1 MPLDAAPLG
10 TKPEIVPSTCP
21 HDCPSTCALD
31 VERLDARTIGRVH
44 GAKSNDYTAGVVC
57 AKVARY
63 AERVHHPARLTQ
75 PLRRIGAKGEG
86 IGAFAP
92 IGWDEALDEVA
103 ARLKA
108 IAEEWGSEAVWPYFY
123 AGTMGL
129 VQRDGID
136 RLRHAMRYSR
146 QHSTFCNTL
155 ADAGWLAGVGVK
167 YGVDPR
173 EMQDADLIV
182 VWGGNPVNTQVNVM
196 THIARARKTRG
207 ARLVVIDPYRTGT
220 AEQADMHL
228 AVRPGTDGALACA
241 VMHILFRDGH
251 ADRDY
256 LEKYADCPAEL
267 EAHLESRG
275 PAWAAEIT
283 GLSADEIEAF
293 AALYARTERAFIRIG
308 YGFTR
313 SRNGAANLHAVTCL
327 PTVAGK
333 WRHHAGGALY
343 SNGGLYPVD
352 ATLIRG
358 LDVMDKATRLLDQS
372 RIGPILTG
380 DAQDI
385 GGDIG
390 GDIGSGNG
398 AVPVKALF
406 IQNTNPMI
414 VAPESAKVRDGFR
427 RDDLFVCVHE
437 QFMTETAA
445 MADIVLPATTFLEHD
460 DLYVAGGH
468 TYLQVARKV
477 IEPLGECRSNH
488 DVLCGLAQRFGN
500 NHPGFRMTE
509 WEIIDATLKA
519 SGLGD
524 ADTVADGRWIDCAKP
539 ADEMHF
545 RNGFGHPDGKFH
557 FSPDWSKVGRDSA
570 RMPALPDYFAIV
582 DAADAAHPFRLV
594 TAPARNY
601 LNSSFTE
608 TPTSQQR
615 EGRPTIKLRP
625 EDLDA
630 IGAAD
635 GGRVRVGNRRAS
647 IVVHAEAFDGMQ
659 RGVAIIES
667 IWPNAA
673 FEEGLGINALTSAD
687 PGPPL
692 GGAVYHDTAV
702 WVRPA

>member
-1 MPLDAAPLG
+1 MPLDAAPPN
-10 TKPEIVPSTCP
+10 TKPDAKPEIVPSTCP

-31 VERLDARTIGRVH
+31 VERLDARTVGRVH

-63 AERVHHPARLTQ
+63 AERVHHPARLTR
-75 PLRRIGAKGEG
+75 PLRRIGPKGEG
-86 IGAFAP
+86 IEAFAP

-103 ARLKA
+103 GRLKE

-196 THIARARKTRG
+196 THIARARRNRA

-256 LEKYADCPAEL
+256 LEKYTDCPADL
-267 EAHLESRG
+267 EAHLQSRG
-275 PAWAAEIT
+275 PDWAAEIT
-283 GLSADEIEAF
+283 GLPAEEIEAF
-293 AALYARTERAFIRIG
+293 AALYGRTERAFIRIG

-313 SRNGAANLHAVTCL
+313 SRNGAANLHAVTSI
-327 PTVAGK
+327 PAVAGK

-358 LDVMDKATRLLDQS
+358 LDVMDKGTRLLDQS

-380 DAQDI
+380 DPHDV
-385 GGDIG
+385 
-390 GDIGSGNG
+390 GSG
-398 AVPVKALF
+398 ADKVPVKALF
-406 IQNTNPMI
+406 IQNTNPIM
-414 VAPESAKVRDGFR
+414 VAPESAKVREGFL
-427 RDDLFVCVHE
+427 RDDLFVCIQE

-488 DVLCGLAQRFGN
+488 QVLCGLAQRFGN

-524 ADTVADGRWIDCAKP
+524 ADTVADGRWIDCAK
-539 ADEMHF
+539 AGDEMHF
-545 RNGFGHPDGKFH
+545 RNGFGHADGRFH
-557 FSPDWSKVGRDSA
+557 FRPDWSKVGRDSA
-570 RMPALPDYFAIV
+570 RMPALPDHFAVI
-582 DAADAAHPFRLV
+582 DAADGEHPFRLV

-608 TPTSQQR
+608 TPTSQKR

-625 EDLDA
+625 EDLAA

-635 GGRVRVGNRRAS
+635 GARVRVGNRRAS
-647 IVVHAEAFDGMQ
+647 LVLHAEAFDGMQ
-659 RGVAIIES
+659 RGVAIVES

-673 FEEGLGINALTSAD
+673 FEEGLGINALVSAD

-702 WVRPA
+702 WVRAV

>member
-1 MPLDAAPLG
+1 MPLDAAPLDM
-10 TKPEIVPSTCP
+10 KPGIVPSTCP

-31 VERLDARTIGRVH
+31 VERLDAHTIGRVH

-63 AERVHHPARLTQ
+63 AERVHHPARLTR
-75 PLRRIGAKGEG
+75 PLRRIGPKGAG
-86 IGAFAP
+86 IDAFAP
-92 IGWDEALDEVA
+92 ISWDEALDEVA
-103 ARLKA
+103 GRLKD

-196 THIARARKTRG
+196 THIARARRNRG

-256 LEKYADCPAEL
+256 LEKYTDRPAEL
-267 EAHLESRG
+267 EAHLHSRG
-275 PAWAAEIT
+275 PDWASEIT
-283 GLSADEIEAF
+283 GLPAEEIEAF
-293 AALYARTERAFIRIG
+293 AALYGRTERAYIRIG

-313 SRNGAANLHAVTCL
+313 SRNGAANLHAVTSI
-327 PTVAGK
+327 PAVAGK
-333 WRHHAGGALY
+333 WKHHAGGALY

-358 LDVMDKATRLLDQS
+358 LDVMDKGTRLLDQS

-380 DAQDI
+380 DPQDI
-385 GGDIG
+385 GGGIG
-390 GDIGSGNG
+390 GGAD

-406 IQNTNPMI
+406 VQNTNPIM
-414 VAPESAKVRDGFR
+414 VAPESAKVREGFL
-427 RDDLFVCVHE
+427 RDDLFVCIQE

-460 DLYVAGGH
+460 DMYVAGGH
-468 TYLQVARKV
+468 TYLQVARRV

-488 DVLCGLAQRFGN
+488 EVLCGLAQRFGS

-524 ADTVADGRWIDCAKP
+524 ADTLAGGRWIDCAKP

-570 RMPALPDYFAIV
+570 RMPDLPDHFAVI
-582 DAADAAHPFRLV
+582 DAADDEHPFRLV

-615 EGRPTIKLRP
+615 EGRPTIRLRP

-635 GGRVRVGNRRAS
+635 GGRVRVGNRRAD
-647 IVVHAEAFDGMQ
+647 IVLHAEAFDGMQ
-659 RGVAIIES
+659 RGVAIVES

-673 FEEGLGINALTSAD
+673 FEEGLGVNALVSAD

>member
-1 MPLDAAPLG
+1 MPLDAA
-10 TKPEIVPSTCP
+10 PEIVPSTCP

-63 AERVHHPARLTQ
+63 AERVHHPARLTR
-75 PLRRIGAKGEG
+75 PLRRIGPKGEG
-86 IGAFAP
+86 IDAFAP

-103 ARLKA
+103 GRLKD

-196 THIARARKTRG
+196 THIARARRNRG
-207 ARLVVIDPYRTGT
+207 AKLVVVDPYRTGT

-256 LEKYADCPAEL
+256 LERYTDCPAEL
-267 EAHLESRG
+267 EAHLQTRG
-275 PAWAAEIT
+275 PDWASEIT
-283 GLSADEIEAF
+283 GLPAEEIEAF
-293 AALYARTERAFIRIG
+293 AALYGRTERAYIRIG

-327 PTVAGK
+327 PAVAGK
-333 WRHHAGGALY
+333 WQHHAGGALY

-358 LDVMDKATRLLDQS
+358 LDVMDKGTRLLDQS

-380 DAQDI
+380 DPQDI
-385 GGDIG
+385 GGDV
-390 GDIGSGNG
+390 GSGAD

-406 IQNTNPMI
+406 IQNTNPIM
-414 VAPESAKVRDGFR
+414 VAPESAKVREGFL

-460 DLYVAGGH
+460 DLYIAGGH
-468 TYLQVARKV
+468 TYLQVARRV

-488 DVLCGLAQRFGN
+488 EVLCGLAQRFGS

-524 ADTVADGRWIDCAKP
+524 ADTVADGRWIDCARP

-545 RNGFGHPDGKFH
+545 RNGFGHADGRFH

-570 RMPALPDYFAIV
+570 RMPDLPDHFAVI
-582 DAADAAHPFRLV
+582 DAADEEHPFRLV

-615 EGRPTIKLRP
+615 EGRPTIRLRP

-635 GGRVRVGNRRAS
+635 GARVRVGNRRAD
-647 IVVHAEAFDGMQ
+647 IVLHAEAFDGMQ
-659 RGVAIIES
+659 RGVAIVES

-673 FEEGLGINALTSAD
+673 FEEGLGVNALVSAD

-702 WVRPA
+702 WVRVA

>member
-1 MPLDAAPLG
+1 M
-10 TKPEIVPSTCP
+10 
-21 HDCPSTCALD
+21 
-31 VERLDARTIGRVH
+31 
-44 GAKSNDYTAGVVC
+44 
-57 AKVARY
+57 
-63 AERVHHPARLTQ
+63 
-75 PLRRIGAKGEG
+75 
-86 IGAFAP
+86 
-92 IGWDEALDEVA
+92 
-103 ARLKA
+103 
-108 IAEEWGSEAVWPYFY
+108 WPYFY

-196 THIARARKTRG
+196 THIARARKNRG
-207 ARLVVIDPYRTGT
+207 ARLVVIDPYRTAT

-228 AVRPGTDGALACA
+228 APRPGTDGALACA

-256 LEKYADCPAEL
+256 LEKFADCPADL
-267 EAHLESRG
+267 EAHLQSRG
-275 PAWAAEIT
+275 PDWAAEIT
-283 GLSADEIEAF
+283 GLATGEIEAF

-313 SRNGAANLHAVTCL
+313 SRNGAANLHAVTCI

-333 WRHHAGGALY
+333 WRYHAGGALY

-358 LDVMDKATRLLDQS
+358 LDVRDKSTRLLDQS

-380 DAQDI
+380 DVRGI
-385 GGDIG
+385 GND
-390 GDIGSGNG
+390 SGEAG
-398 AVPVKALF
+398 PPVKALF

-414 VAPESAKVRDGFR
+414 VAPESARVRDGFL

-460 DLYVAGGH
+460 DMYIGGGH

-488 DVLCGLAQRFGN
+488 AVLCGLAQRFGN

-509 WEIIDATLKA
+509 WEIVDATLKA

-524 ADTVADGRWIDCAKP
+524 ADTVADGRWIDCAK
-539 ADEMHF
+539 AGDEMHF
-545 RNGFGHPDGKFH
+545 RNGFGHPDGKFR
-557 FSPDWSKVGRDSA
+557 FRPDWSRVGRDSG
-570 RMPALPDYFAIV
+570 RMPELPDHFAII
-582 DAADAAHPFRLV
+582 DKADDDHPFRLV

-608 TPTSQQR
+608 TPTSQKR
-615 EGRPTIKLRP
+615 EGRPSIKLRA
-625 EDLDA
+625 EDLDEIA
-630 IGAAD
+630 AAD
-635 GGRVRVGNRRAS
+635 GERVRVGNRRASIVVHAEAFDGMQRGVAIIESIWPKREGRPSIKLRAEDLDEIAAADGERVRVGNRRAS

-673 FEEGLGINALTSAD
+673 FEEGLGVNALVSAD

>member
-1 MPLDAAPLG
+1 MPLDAAPLD
-10 TKPEIVPSTCP
+10 TKPGIVPSTCP

-31 VERLDARTIGRVH
+31 VERLDAHTIGRVH

-75 PLRRIGAKGEG
+75 PLRRVGNKGEG
-86 IGAFAP
+86 IEAFAP
-92 IGWDEALDEVA
+92 ISWDEALDEVA
-103 ARLKA
+103 GRLKA

-196 THIARARKTRG
+196 THIARARKNRG
-207 ARLVVIDPYRTGT
+207 ARLVVIDPYRTAT

-228 AVRPGTDGALACA
+228 APRPGTDGALACA
-241 VMHILFRDGH
+241 VMHVLFRDGH

-256 LEKYADCPAEL
+256 LEKFADCPADL
-267 EAHLESRG
+267 EAHLQSRG
-275 PAWAAEIT
+275 PDWAAEIT
-283 GLSADEIEAF
+283 GLTTGEIEAF

-313 SRNGAANLHAVTCL
+313 SRNGAANLHAVTCI

-358 LDVMDKATRLLDQS
+358 LDVMDKSTRLLDQS
-372 RIGPILTG
+372 RIGPVLTG
-380 DAQDI
+380 DVRGI
-385 GGDIG
+385 GNKG
-390 GDIGSGNG
+390 GEAGP
-398 AVPVKALF
+398 PVKALF

-414 VAPESAKVRDGFR
+414 VAPESARVREGFQ

-460 DLYVAGGH
+460 DMYVAGGH
-468 TYLQVARKV
+468 TYLQVARRV

-488 DVLCGLAQRFGN
+488 EVLCGLARRFGN

-509 WEIIDATLKA
+509 WEIIDATLRA

-524 ADTVADGRWIDCAKP
+524 ADTVADGRWIDCAK
-539 ADEMHF
+539 AGR
-545 RNGFGHPDGKFH
+545 RNAFP
-557 FSPDWSKVGRDSA
+557 
-570 RMPALPDYFAIV
+570 
-582 DAADAAHPFRLV
+582 
-594 TAPARNY
+594 
-601 LNSSFTE
+601 
-608 TPTSQQR
+608 QR
-615 EGRPTIKLRP
+615 LRP
-625 EDLDA
+625 SRRQIPLPPGLVEGSA
-630 IGAAD
+630 GTAA
-635 GGRVRVGNRRAS
+635 GCRPCRTISRSSTRRTTTIPSAS
-647 IVVHAEAFDGMQ
+647 
-659 RGVAIIES
+659 
-667 IWPNAA
+667 
-673 FEEGLGINALTSAD
+673 
-687 PGPPL
+687 
-692 GGAVYHDTAV
+692 
-702 WVRPA
+702 